1 MPALGPVLHGGGGPQ
16 IGEVTCGVS
25 SHLTCKRD
33 LIKMTDYMDGRVT
46 PPKRV
51 TSPAWTPLPPC
62 KQALRLSCPKQ
73 LTGVL
78 ELRII
83 FLGRVTKFF
92 VSTGQYQR
100 LQSVSI
106 WSTPFKLTHLTL
118 VSFSPRRFVSHTQKA
133 IQIYILS
140 VPQSSYESWNLKISF
155 LRLGKLWN
163 LIVGPWKSWK
173 IKVLFGRL
181 VTADN
186 KARIT

>member
-25 SHLTCKRD
+25 SHLSCKRD
-33 LIKMTDYMDGRVT
+33 LIKLVT
-46 PPKRV
+46 PPKWV
-51 TSPAWTPLPPC
+51 TSPTWTPLPPC

-100 LQSVSI
+100 LLSVSI
-106 WSTPFKLTHLTL
+106 
-118 VSFSPRRFVSHTQKA
+118 
-133 IQIYILS
+133 
-140 VPQSSYESWNLKISF
+140 
-155 LRLGKLWN
+155 
-163 LIVGPWKSWK
+163 
-173 IKVLFGRL
+173 
-181 VTADN
+181 
-186 KARIT
+186 

>member
-1 MPALGPVLHGGGGPQ
+1 MPALGPVLHGGGGSQ

-25 SHLTCKRD
+25 SHLSCKRD

-92 VSTGQYQR
+92 VSTGQ
-100 LQSVSI
+100 
-106 WSTPFKLTHLTL
+106 
-118 VSFSPRRFVSHTQKA
+118 
-133 IQIYILS
+133 
-140 VPQSSYESWNLKISF
+140 
-155 LRLGKLWN
+155 
-163 LIVGPWKSWK
+163 
-173 IKVLFGRL
+173 
-181 VTADN
+181 
-186 KARIT
+186 

>member
-25 SHLTCKRD
+25 SHLSCKRD

-62 KQALRLSCPKQ
+62 KQALRLSCPKK

-155 LRLGKLWN
+155 LRLGNLWN
-163 LIVGPWKSWK
+163 IIVGPWKSWK

>member
-1 MPALGPVLHGGGGPQ
+1 M
-16 IGEVTCGVS
+16 EVGDPRCGVS
-25 SHLTCKRD
+25 SHLSCKRD
-33 LIKMTDYMDGRVT
+33 LIKMTNYMDGRVT
-46 PPKRV
+46 
-51 TSPAWTPLPPC
+51 SPTWSPLPPC

-100 LQSVSI
+100 LLSVSI

-118 VSFSPRRFVSHTQKA
+118 VSFSPRRFVSHTQ
-133 IQIYILS
+133 
-140 VPQSSYESWNLKISF
+140 ESNVNLYFINATGFVRIMEFKISF
-155 LRLGKLWN
+155 SRPGKSWN

-181 VTADN
+181 VTADD

>member
-1 MPALGPVLHGGGGPQ
+1 MTPELYAHLEPVLTVPALGPVLHGGGGPQ

-25 SHLTCKRD
+25 SHLSCKRD

-51 TSPAWTPLPPC
+51 TSPTWTPLPPC

-100 LQSVSI
+100 LLSVSI
-106 WSTPFKLTHLTL
+106 
-118 VSFSPRRFVSHTQKA
+118 
-133 IQIYILS
+133 
-140 VPQSSYESWNLKISF
+140 
-155 LRLGKLWN
+155 
-163 LIVGPWKSWK
+163 
-173 IKVLFGRL
+173 
-181 VTADN
+181 
-186 KARIT
+186 